1 MEGKRYHCIYLVLEL
16 YNLDK
21 LRKHKY
27 IPKQKEYNL
36 QSRSLRED
44 TFMTSF
50 QTITE
55 STYIRV
61 EYAPQIQ
68 KFLFKEI
75 PQSFYF

>member
-1 MEGKRYHCIYLVLEL
+1 MEGKRYRFIYLVLQL

-21 LRKHKY
+21 LRKHRY

-50 QTITE
+50 QTVTE
-55 STYIRV
+55 STYIGV
-61 EYAPQIQ
+61 EYVSLISRNTAVIL
-68 KFLFKEI
+68 FLKL
-75 PQSFYF
+75 